1 MSKPTFRSGVS
12 RRPHPAETMGAP
24 AAPTQ
29 APQAPAAPAGAT
41 PKAKAKAMSPTPPAA
56 AARPTKGESPQQFP
70 LWTRVDVAQR
80 LREATLGRRVRF
92 VDVIVDQLDEHADQ
106 LDRIVEGWT
115 SSTVKPS
122 PLFGTK
128 RVPASTPPAM
138 VQVTVQGLT
147 PSERKVIE
155 DLAAKRSVTASQ
167 LITAVLDH
175 GLPPAD

>member
-1 MSKPTFRSGVS
+1 MSKQPAFRSGVS

-24 AAPTQ
+24 AAPPVSL
-29 APQAPAAPAGAT
+29 APQETRTGTT
-41 PKAKAKAMSPTPPAA
+41 PKAKPAVAAPAPRQPAA
-56 AARPTKGESPQQFP
+56 QPAKGEAPQQFP
-70 LWTRVDVAQR
+70 LWTRADVAQR
-80 LREATLGRRVRF
+80 LREATLGRRMRF
-92 VDVIVDQLDEHADQ
+92 VDVILDQLDEHADQ
-106 LDRIVEGWT
+106 LDRIVSEW
-115 SSTVKPS
+115 SSTSVKPS

-128 RVPASTPPAM
+128 RAPSAPPAM

-147 PSERKVIE
+147 PSQRQVIE

>member
-24 AAPTQ
+24 AAPPQ
-29 APQAPAAPAGAT
+29 APQTPAPVDAT
-41 PKAKAKAMSPTPPAA
+41 PKPKAKTSATSAHRQTDAQP
-56 AARPTKGESPQQFP
+56 KESPQQFP
-70 LWTRVDVAQR
+70 LWTRADVAQR
-80 LREATLGRRVRF
+80 LREATLGRRMRF

-106 LDRIVEGWT
+106 LDRIVEDWT
-115 SSTVKPS
+115 GSTVKPS

-175 GLPPAD
+175 GLPQAD

>member
-1 MSKPTFRSGVS
+1 
-12 RRPHPAETMGAP
+12 MGAP
-24 AAPTQ
+24 AAPAQ
-29 APQAPAAPAGAT
+29 APQTPAPVDAT
-41 PKAKAKAMSPTPPAA
+41 PKPKAKTSATSAHRQADAQP
-56 AARPTKGESPQQFP
+56 KESPQQFP
-70 LWTRVDVAQR
+70 LWTRADVAQR
-80 LREATLGRRVRF
+80 LREATLGRRMRF
-92 VDVIVDQLDEHADQ
+92 VDVIVDQLDEHAEQ
-106 LDRIVEGWT
+106 LDRIVEDWT

-175 GLPPAD
+175 GLPPAG